1 MKNRR
6 WDLRKKTVWK
16 SRGGLAGLLMVAI
29 IIIGW
34 GDAHAQS
41 RCPLRFA
48 AWMDKDE
55 LKPYTQDLGE
65 NFAPYFRGLFLPA
78 NDSLLVFYEREKT
91 TLVYLSAFHQ
101 GTERILWQPDESGV
115 VFDSDRVPRSQ
126 LALGQLDAHVGKDIL
141 ACYTF
146 DCGTSNYAPCWQRS
160 LVFVLN
166 GQTTITPII
175 PLSGVDRHLAG
186 TSEGDPGYYADS
198 YGHQAVSQESCVLV
212 FPGWEEQPL
221 TIAVWS
227 FIQRY
232 EHPPTQTPETAFF
245 QVSTYHITETQA
257 VLTDTVEGT
266 YAATAAVLHAAVQAR
281 RENQDAPAPIFL
293 EFLEHGPNYCL
304 DEHEWFELFKWAEKY
319 VSEP

>member
-1 MKNRR
+1 MRNTQ
-6 WDLRKKTVWK
+6 WSLRKKNVWNL
-16 SRGGLAGLLMVAI
+16 RGVVAGLLMVAI
-29 IIIGW
+29 IVIGC
-34 GDAHAQS
+34 GEAQAQS

-48 AWMDKDE
+48 AWMNQED
-55 LKPYTQDLGE
+55 LKYYKHALGE
-65 NFAPYFRGLFLPA
+65 GFTADGNVLLLQAK
-78 NDSLLVFYEREKT
+78 DSLLVFYQQG
-91 TLVYLSAFHQ
+91 LVFLSAFDQ
-101 GTERILWQPDESGV
+101 GTERILWEPDEV
-115 VFDSDRVPRSQ
+115 NIFDLNFIPPSQ
-126 LALGQLDAHVGKDIL
+126 LALGQLDAHAGEDIL
-141 ACYTF
+141 ACYTY
-146 DCGTSNYAPCWQRS
+146 DCGTPGIGSTACWDRS
-160 LVFVLN
+160 LVLLLD
-166 GQTTITPII
+166 GQTMITPII
-175 PLSGVDRHLAG
+175 PLSKADRIWIDA
-186 TSEGDPGYYADS
+186 SDGDPGFYS
-198 YGHQAVSQESCVLV
+198 GRKWGPGSMQESQVLL

-232 EHPPTQTPETAFF
+232 EYPLKQIPETAFF

-293 EFLEHGPNYCL
+293 EFLEHGPEYCL